1 MFAKQSSNFI
11 KKKRNINL
19 LTITLLWGIEMQQWF
34 PKELKKFH
42 LFTFLKIGLL
52 NFIAKK

>member
-42 LFTFLKIGLL
+42 FLTFLKIGFL